1 MNKKLIVRQNG
12 LKDCGASCLLSIMK
26 YYGLNASH
34 EEVSYILKTN
44 IDGTT
49 AYDIING
56 SRSFGFDGYGIHYTY
71 EDIITNNVSLPIIC
85 HVLKNNMYHF
95 IVIYKIKKD
104 KIYIMDPSSNINKIS
119 TSEFKNIYQNTS
131 LVIYPIKNIEKI
143 NKHIDLFSLIL
154 NYIKTIKKET
164 IIMIILSILTIFIGL
179 ITNYYTLLCIDI
191 ILPKYNYKKLLKISI
206 LFMNLFIFKNIFNYI
221 KNKYMIFIENK
232 ITLNI
237 NNDIL
242 RKYFNLPYQYFKTKS
257 TGEIISRLNDLQI
270 FKQYFSK
277 IIINISTN
285 SILIILSMII
295 LLNINKKLF
304 LISIIEITL
313 YFIITISFKK
323 SYSKKSE
330 EILISQG
337 NYEKVL
343 NESVYGYETNKNLN
357 MTNEILKKLEINYI
371 STQNKINNYSYF
383 ENNIYF
389 MKELITNI
397 TYILSILISVIY
409 IKKGQI
415 TIGEFMLFNSV
426 IYYFSTPIKDIL
438 DLIPNLEYIKN
449 IYNRVNDLVIIRDNK
464 EIQDKNISIKEDIY
478 IKNLSYKIGL
488 NYLIKNINIKI
499 KYGEKYLIY
508 GKSGIGKSTIMKILV
523 KYLDNYEGDIYFGNI
538 NLKDITQ
545 NNILSNVTLVSQ
557 NSFINNDTLKNNV
570 IYERNITDEQ
580 YEKVLEICNLRK
592 LRNKNKLRNNFM
604 IEENGFN
611 ISGGERQKIILAR
624 SILNDFNYLILDES
638 LSQVGFKEEKE
649 IIGKLFDCFKDKTI
663 IYISHKKEII
673 DMFKNKYKVER
684 RRSNVK

>member
-71 EDIITNNVSLPIIC
+71 EDIINNNVSLPIIC

-104 KIYIMDPSSNINKIS
+104 KMYIMDPSSNINKI
-119 TSEFKNIYQNTS
+119 TKEEFKIIYQNTS
-131 LVIYPIKNIEKI
+131 LVIYPVKNIEKI

-154 NYIKTIKKET
+154 EYIKNTKKET
-164 IIMIILSILTIFIGL
+164 ILMIILSILTIFIGL

-206 LFMNLFIFKNIFNYI
+206 LFMNLFLFKNIFNYI

-232 ITLNI
+232 ISIKL

-257 TGEIISRLNDLQI
+257 TGEIISRLNDLYI

-285 SILIILSMII
+285 FILIILSIII
-295 LLNINKKLF
+295 LLNINTKLF

-313 YFIITISFKK
+313 YFIITISLKK
-323 SYSKKSE
+323 TYSKKSE

-357 MTNEILKKLEINYI
+357 MTNEILKKIEINYI
-371 STQNKINNYSYF
+371 STQNKINNYSYL
-383 ENNIYF
+383 ENNVYF
-389 MKELITNI
+389 IKELITNI
-397 TYILSILISVIY
+397 TYVLSILISIIY

-415 TIGEFMLFNSV
+415 TIGEFMLFNSI

-449 IYNRVNDLVIIRDNK
+449 VYNRVNDLIIMRDSS
-464 EIQDKNISIKEDIY
+464 ELQDKIINIKEDID

-488 NYLIKNINIKI
+488 GYLIKNINIKI

-523 KYLDNYEGDIYFGNI
+523 KYLDDYEGEIHFGNI

-545 NNILSNVTLVSQ
+545 NNILSNITLVSQ
-557 NSFINNDTLKNNV
+557 NSFINNDTLKNNI
-570 IYERNITDEQ
+570 IYERNISDEQ
-580 YEKVLEICNLRK
+580 YEKVLEICNLKK

-624 SILNDFNYLILDES
+624 SFLNEFNYLILDES

-649 IIGKLFDCFKDKTI
+649 IIEKLFDCFKDKTI

-673 DMFKNKYKVER
+673 DMFKNKYKIER
-684 RRSNVK
+684 RRSNV